1 MKERL
6 LRVLNIKHSETS
18 QVFDLLTVQ
27 FFIGLANALVN
38 VIALTLFI
46 HYISIKSLPVVYL
59 VVAVLMIVLNFV
71 YEKLEHKFSP
81 LALLKYIIGFGAV
94 ILFIC
99 WLGLSYANE
108 HNFIFVLLVASFLVY
123 MVTGYAYWGLVSLLF
138 NVRESRRI
146 FSVVGSGEIPAK
158 LLGYIAGSLLIPLLH
173 ADVLWLAILALCLGF
188 FLFHR
193 SIRKPSWDLI
203 KKRSH
208 ELHHHQDAELKKE
221 GIISFFFNNRLIF
234 TISLLSILSYNV
246 FVLVDFTF
254 ISQVKI
260 RFESL
265 DDLAAYISM
274 FFAVGRVIALGFKL
288 IFTSRVI
295 ERLGVIYCLFI
306 TPVALFLFCIG
317 FLIYG
322 GDDATYNLYIFGL
335 MTLLTEVLRSTM
347 QEPVFFI
354 LFQPL
359 KEKLRLKGH
368 IISKGYTYP
377 PSLIIVGG
385 SLLFLYYRGIEIT
398 ILLAVKVVIINLCVW
413 ACIIFFMRRTYL
425 HTIHASI
432 RKGIFNS
439 DDIYFTDQ
447 KTIDILLA
455 KINAGKR
462 IEVIYALNLLE
473 NSGYTGLDQL
483 LEKQLQDS
491 KDIEVKKYIL
501 ERMEVLGKVN
511 VEVLKKMINMVDD
524 TELEQKLISLL
535 CKYDETF
542 IKSASEK
549 ISSFEYYIRKI
560 IIINLLNHREFNYLF
575 KAGQEINRLLN
586 AENPAERELAV
597 EIISELKNVQFSD
610 EIERLIYDDEIAV
623 QRVAITAACK
633 LRMKN
638 LLQPVIGL
646 LAQDA
651 HKNIVLKGLQVYGD
665 FLFDDIKD
673 LSIKI
678 PEKYYPDFI
687 KIAGRIRG
695 EHSTTFLLSKLGD
708 DNALLKDNIVH
719 ALWIKG
725 HEPVSTTEKETFSS
739 LINAYLKA
747 ALDKIQDY
755 GHIPDFEDRE
765 LIKRS
770 IFNEVKND
778 LSVSL
783 KACVLLYKKKEIN
796 RILELMELDKQDKLY
811 NAMEMLELVLPKK
824 ISKDINLLFDFIL
837 DPHNSSRGIAK
848 QEIKIFYDK
857 VIFNAPLLYN
867 PWTKAVC
874 VYSSWKNNDTVF
886 LEKIKESKHADD
898 HYLVKETKDYV
909 RRAIKETV

>member
-18 QVFDLLTVQ
+18 QVVDLLTVQ

-46 HYISIKSLPVVYL
+46 HYVSIKSLPVVYL
-59 VVAVLMIVLNFV
+59 VVAVLMILLNFI
-71 YEKLEHKFSP
+71 YEKLEHRFSP

-94 ILFIC
+94 IMFIS
-99 WLGLSYANE
+99 WVGLSYANE

-173 ADVLWLAILALCLGF
+173 ADVLWLAILSLCAGL
-188 FLFHR
+188 FLFHKFTK
-193 SIRKPSWDLI
+193 KPSWDPI

-208 ELHHHQDAELKKE
+208 ELQHHQDAELKKE

-260 RFESL
+260 RFERI
-265 DDLAAYISM
+265 DDLAAYISI
-274 FFAVGRVIALGFKL
+274 FFAIGRLIALGFKL

-306 TPVALFLFCIG
+306 TPGALFLFCLG
-317 FLIYG
+317 FLFYS
-322 GDDATYNLYIFGL
+322 DNPTYNLYIFGL
-335 MTLLTEVLRSTM
+335 MAMLTEVLRSTM

-385 SLLFLYYRGIEIT
+385 SLLFFYYRGIEIT
-398 ILLAVKVVIINLCVW
+398 ILLAVKIVIINLCAW

-455 KINAGKR
+455 KIDAGKR

-473 NSGYTGLDQL
+473 NSGYNGLDQL
-483 LEKQLQDS
+483 LEKQLEDS
-491 KDIEVKKYIL
+491 KDIEVKKYAL

-511 VEVLKKMINMVDD
+511 VGILQKMLNVVEDV
-524 TELEQKLISLL
+524 ELEQKLVSLL
-535 CKYDETF
+535 CKYDEAF
-542 IKSASEK
+542 IRSASEK

-560 IIINLLNHREFNYLF
+560 IIINLLNQREFSYLF
-575 KAGQEINRLLN
+575 KAGEEINRLLH
-586 AENPAERELAV
+586 AKDPVERELAV

-610 EIERLIYDDEIAV
+610 AIERLIYDEEIAV

-638 LLQPVIGL
+638 LLRPVISL
-646 LAQDA
+646 LARDA

-673 LSIKI
+673 LSISI
-678 PEKYYPDFI
+678 PEKYLPDFI

-695 EHSTTFLLSKLGD
+695 EHSTIFLLSKLGD
-708 DNALLKDNIVH
+708 NNASLKDNIVH

-725 HEPVSTTEKETFSS
+725 HEPASTTEKDTFSA
-739 LINAYLKA
+739 LINTYLKA
-747 ALDKIQDY
+747 GLDKIQDY

-824 ISKDINLLFDFIL
+824 ISKDLNLLFDFIL

-848 QEIKIFYDK
+848 QEIKTFYEK

-874 VYSSWKNNDTVF
+874 VYSSWKNNDTIF
-886 LEKIKESKHADD
+886 LGKLKDSALADD
-898 HYLVKETKDYV
+898 HYLVRETKDYV
-909 RRAIKETV
+909 RTAIKETV